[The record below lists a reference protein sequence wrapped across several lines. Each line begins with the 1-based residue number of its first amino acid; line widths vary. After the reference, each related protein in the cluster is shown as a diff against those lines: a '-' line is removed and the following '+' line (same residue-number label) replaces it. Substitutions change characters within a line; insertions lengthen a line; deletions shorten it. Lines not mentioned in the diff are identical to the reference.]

1 MSLSTKYQNIF
12 RTLSPLAILFFC
24 CNAYPQA
31 ISLQDSINSDR
42 NNVFIDSL
50 KIKAS
55 KNRLTKKLFDV
66 VIVTPNPKVKSPV
79 NTSSEANYLR
89 YKGKKIRKIEVQRL
103 NVFGASITNPT
114 TADSK
119 KIDNLLNKTHV
130 NTNENIIRK
139 NLLFSVGDNISPLIL
154 SDNERLLRQLPFID
168 DARIMVVPVNDEE
181 VDIVV
186 LTKDVY
192 SLGASYSYQGLKKG
206 SLSVF
211 EKNIMGIGH
220 ELGVDIPFDIKSPKR
235 PGFGVHYTIDNL
247 LKSFINLN
255 LFFMNGLEEKNFGF
269 SLNRS
274 FVSAATKYAGG
285 ISVKQRYTTEDLD
298 TLPVPEPLKCNLQ
311 DYWLSRSFLLNSEG
325 VSRIIIGGRYMNN
338 NIYDRPFIL
347 PDSYYD
353 ITKYRMYLGSI
364 AFSVQKYYKTNLIYS
379 YGRTEDIPTGGLLR
393 FTMGR
398 EFNEFNAFRKRTYM
412 GTEISLG
419 KSQKTLGYFYTSAGL
434 ATFIDGK
441 QSRQGLLSL
450 KLNYFS
456 NLVSFGTSK
465 IRNFVSFDYTR
476 GIDRNTDE
484 FLVYDN
490 RNAFSGVKN
499 DSIRGKQRLAV
510 SLESVL
516 FSPLNMYGF
525 RFAFFGFADLSFL
538 SGSNEVFG
546 NGYNLSG
553 IGVGIRIRNDNLI
566 FNTFQLRLGFFPNPP
581 SYSSINH
588 IIVSGEQLLKP
599 SNFDSGPPSVLPYR

>member
-1 MSLSTKYQNIF
+1 MIISSKYRNVF
-12 RTLSPLAILFFC
+12 RILSPLAILFFC
-24 CNAYPQA
+24 YTAYPQTL
-31 ISLQDSINSDR
+31 SHQDSINFDR
-42 NNVFIDSL
+42 NHIFIDSL

-55 KNRLTKKLFDV
+55 KNRLTKKLFDA
-66 VIVTPNPKVKSPV
+66 VIVTPNPKIKAQTNS
-79 NTSSEANYLR
+79 SSEANYLS
-89 YKGKKIRKIEVQRL
+89 YKGKKIRKIDVQRL

-114 TADSK
+114 TTDSK
-119 KIDNLLNKTHV
+119 KIDNILNKTHV
-130 NTNENIIRK
+130 NTNESIIRK
-139 NLLFSVGDNISPLIL
+139 NLLFSVGDDISPLIL

-168 DARIMVVPVNDEE
+168 DARIIVVPVSDEE
-181 VDIVV
+181 VDILV

-220 ELGVDIPFDIKSPKR
+220 ELGVEIPFELTSPRKS
-235 PGFGVHYTIDNL
+235 GFEIHYAIDNV

-255 LFFMNGLEEKNFGF
+255 LFYLDGLQEKNFGF
-269 SLNRS
+269 SLSRS
-274 FVSAATKYAGG
+274 FVSSTTKYAGG

-353 ITKYRMYLGSI
+353 LTKYRMYLGSI
-364 AFSVQKYYKTNLIYS
+364 AFSIQKYYKTNLIYS

-412 GTEISLG
+412 GTEIALG
-419 KSQKTLGYFYTSAGL
+419 KSNKALGYFYTSAGL

-450 KLNYFS
+450 RMNYFS
-456 NLVSFGTSK
+456 NLISAGTSK
-465 IRNFVSFDYTR
+465 IRNFISFDYTR

-490 RNAFSGVKN
+490 RNAFSGIKN
-499 DSIRGKQRLAV
+499 DSIRGKQRLDV
-510 SLESVL
+510 SLESVV
-516 FSPLNMYGF
+516 FSPLNIYGF
-525 RFAFFGFADLSFL
+525 RFAFFGFADLSYL
-538 SGSNEVFG
+538 AGSNQVFG
-546 NGYNLSG
+546 NGYSLSG

-566 FNTFQLRLGFFPNPP
+566 FNTFQIRLGFFPDPP
-581 SYSSINH
+581 SYSRINH
-588 IIVSGEQLLKP
+588 IIISGEQLLKP
-599 SNFDSGPPSVLPYR
+599 SNFESGPPSVLPYR

>member
-1 MSLSTKYQNIF
+1 MIISSKYRNVF

-24 CNAYPQA
+24 YTAYPQS
-31 ISLQDSINSDR
+31 ISPQDSINFDR
-42 NNVFIDSL
+42 NHIFIDSL
-50 KIKAS
+50 KVKAS
-55 KNRLTKKLFDV
+55 KNKLTKKLFDV
-66 VIVTPNPKVKSPV
+66 VIVTPNPKINAQIPS
-79 NTSSEANYLR
+79 SSESNYLS

-103 NVFGASITNPT
+103 NVFGVSITNPT
-114 TADSK
+114 TTDSK

-130 NTNENIIRK
+130 NTNERIIRK
-139 NLLFSVGDNISPLIL
+139 NLLFSVGDNISPLLL

-168 DARIMVVPVNDEE
+168 DARIIVVPVSDEE

-211 EKNIMGIGH
+211 EKNIMGFGH
-220 ELGVDIPFDIKSPKR
+220 ELGVDIPYDIKLPKR
-235 PGFGVHYTIDNL
+235 SGFGIHYTIDNV

-255 LFFMNGLEEKNFGF
+255 LFYLDGLQEKNFGF
-269 SLNRS
+269 NLNRS
-274 FVSAATKYAGG
+274 FVSATTKYAGG

-311 DYWLSRSFLLNSEG
+311 DYWLSRSFLINSEG

-347 PDSYYD
+347 PDSYYYL
-353 ITKYRMYLGSI
+353 TKYRIYLGSI
-364 AFSVQKYYKTNLIYS
+364 TYSVQKYYKTNLIYS

-398 EFNEFNAFRKRTYM
+398 EFNEFNAYRERTYL
-412 GTEISLG
+412 GTEVAFGESAKNI
-419 KSQKTLGYFYTSAGL
+419 GYFYTSAGL

-441 QSRQGLLSL
+441 QSRQGLLSV
-450 KLNYFS
+450 KMNYFS
-456 NLVSFGTSK
+456 NLISAGTSK
-465 IRNFVSFDYTR
+465 VRNFVSFDYTR
-476 GIDRNTDE
+476 GIDRNNDE
-484 FLVYDN
+484 FLVFDN
-490 RNAFSGVKN
+490 RNGFSGIKN
-499 DSIRGKQRLAV
+499 DSIRGKQRLDV

-516 FSPLNMYGF
+516 FSPLNIYGF
-525 RFAFFGFADLSFL
+525 RFAFFGFADISFL
-538 SGSNEVFG
+538 SGSNQVFG

-553 IGVGIRIRNDNLI
+553 IGIGFRIRNDNLI

-581 SYSSINH
+581 MYSNINH
-588 IIVSGEQLLKP
+588 IIISGEQLLKP
-599 SNFDSGPPSVLPYR
+599 SNFEPVPPSVLPYK

>member
-1 MSLSTKYQNIF
+1 MNVL
-12 RTLSPLAILFFC
+12 RTLSPLAILCFC
-24 CNAYPQA
+24 YTAYPQA
-31 ISLQDSINSDR
+31 ISPQDSINFDR
-42 NNVFIDSL
+42 NHVFIDSL

-55 KNRLTKKLFDV
+55 KYKLTKKLFDV
-66 VIVTPNPKVKSPV
+66 VIVTPNPKIKTQV
-79 NTSSEANYLR
+79 NSSSETNYLR
-89 YKGKKIRKIEVQRL
+89 YKGRKIRKIEIQRL
-103 NVFGASITNPT
+103 NVFGVSITNPSNT
-114 TADSK
+114 DSK

-130 NTNENIIRK
+130 NTNESIIRK
-139 NLLFSVGDNISPLIL
+139 NLLFSEGDNISPLIL
-154 SDNERLLRQLPFID
+154 SDNERLIRQLPFID
-168 DARIMVVPVNDEE
+168 DARIMVVPVSDEE
-181 VDIVV
+181 VDIMV

-206 SLSVF
+206 SVSVF

-220 ELGVDIPFDIKSPKR
+220 ELGVDIPYDIKLPRRS
-235 PGFGVHYTIDNL
+235 GFGVHYTIDNV
-247 LKSFINLN
+247 LKSFVNLN
-255 LFFMNGLEEKNFGF
+255 IFFLNGLQEKNYGF
-269 SLNRS
+269 NLSRS
-274 FVSAATKYAGG
+274 FVSSTTKYAGG

-311 DYWLSRSFLLNSEG
+311 DYWLSRSFLLSSEG

-353 ITKYRMYLGSI
+353 LTKYRIYLGSI

-398 EFNEFNAFRKRTYM
+398 EFNEFNEFRKRTYL
-412 GTEISLG
+412 GTEIAFG
-419 KSQKTLGYFYTSAGL
+419 KSEKTLGYFYTSAGL

-441 QSRQGLLSL
+441 QSRQGLVSL
-450 KLNYFS
+450 RLNYFS

-465 IRNFVSFDYTR
+465 IRNFVNFDYTR

-484 FLVYDN
+484 FLIYDN
-490 RNAFSGVKN
+490 RNGFSGIKN

-516 FSPLNMYGF
+516 FSPLNVYGF

-546 NGYNLSG
+546 NGYSLSG
-553 IGVGIRIRNDNLI
+553 IGVGIRLRNDNLI
-566 FNTFQLRLGFFPNPP
+566 FNTFQFRLGFFPNPP
-581 SYSSINH
+581 SYSRINH
-588 IIVSGEQLLKP
+588 FIVSGEQLLKP
-599 SNFDSGPPSVLPYR
+599 SNFESGPPSVLPYR